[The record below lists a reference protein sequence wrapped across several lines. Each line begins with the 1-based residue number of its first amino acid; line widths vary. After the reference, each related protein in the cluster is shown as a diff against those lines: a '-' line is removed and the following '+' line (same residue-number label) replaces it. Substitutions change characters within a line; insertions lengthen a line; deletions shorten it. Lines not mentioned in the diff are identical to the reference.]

1 MTEALAAE
9 TTATEQPAAVVE
21 DQNTE
26 QAEQTTDPAPVTQE
40 EETTKP
46 PETEEQKRS
55 KYQRRIDRKNADIA
69 AARTEARL
77 LRERLEQLEAQAR
90 PQAQRDN
97 SAPTLDK
104 FDNFED
110 YMAARVAYEAEK
122 VVDGRLSKV
131 HQQEAE
137 RKASEAQH
145 RVMSSWQ
152 DRQAAAAEKY
162 ADFEEVVGESDAP
175 ISREMGQAIV
185 ESEVGTDI
193 AYYLAQHP
201 DEAKRIAS
209 LSPIRQIAEIGKL
222 EDRVSKPA
230 PKALTKA
237 PEPITPAGSRAKA
250 EKDPSQM
257 TDAEFA
263 KWRKAQIA
271 QRR

>member
-1 MTEALAAE
+1 MENEVAAPVETEA
-9 TTATEQPAAVVE
+9 PAAVVE

-26 QAEQTTDPAPVTQE
+26 QAEQSTESAPVDQE
-40 EETTKP
+40 AETTKP

-55 KYQRRIDRKNADIA
+55 KYQRRIDRKNSEIA
-69 AARTEARL
+69 AARTEARML
-77 LRERLEQLEAQAR
+77 KERLEQLEAQAR

-122 VVDGRLSKV
+122 VVDGRLSKA
-131 HQQEAE
+131 QQMEAE
-137 RKASEAQH
+137 RRAQYEQH

-152 DRQAAAAEKY
+152 DRQVAAIEKY
-162 ADFEEVVGESDAP
+162 ADFEEVVGESDVP

-185 ESEVGTDI
+185 ESDVGTDI
-193 AYYLAQHP
+193 AYYLAQNP

-230 PKALTKA
+230 AKALTKA
-237 PEPITPAGSRAKA
+237 PEPITPTGSRAKA
-250 EKDPSQM
+250 DKDPSQM
-257 TDAEFA
+257 SDKEFA
-263 KWRKAQIA
+263 EWRRKQIA
-271 QRR
+271 KRR